1 MKKRNIKIMQSKK
14 LLGQII
20 LKKKIMYERA
30 KHFGYKHPSVLECS
44 KELDVLLNQYQKIQE
59 FYR

>member
-1 MKKRNIKIMQSKK
+1 MQSKK

-20 LKKKIMYERA
+20 SKKKIMYERA

-44 KELDVLLNQYQKIQE
+44 KELDVLLNQYQEIQE
-59 FYR
+59 SNR